1 MKRKVARLRL
11 SPNEEAQLIREEHER
26 RRKLRIQQVREQ
38 ERYIA
43 LQIRTE
49 VQQRR
54 ERELQNL
61 AEELKEEW
69 ERQQR
74 EKLDTLR
81 KLYQDNLRV
90 LGEGHRSAKE
100 NEPDWEAIAL
110 KNEENHV
117 RADERYREALKELK
131 SQRQKDQEEQNR
143 FIEARKKAIQVEKER
158 ASKVAN
164 LPSLPPNP
172 IENIESRKLHAVKKS
187 DVDAFSVTH
196 YHMPETA
203 VDREVD
209 TAQPNAQEVAVEET
223 LRLQELGQEEQRE
236 RREQL
241 EKARL
246 RGNHALRREQ
256 LTQDR
261 ERLLVELEHMHQ
273 TDLLRRRQVMAQM
286 PAQIFQP
293 LHKRQEMR
301 EDWQRDMEFA
311 FEDMY
316 TGERRVK
323 GDLVLQLVP
332 EPLPAVSTGSQ
343 DEDLDLT
350 LEEATPELTPLAG
363 AEEQPDEE
371 PSRPLGG
378 APRQAL
384 KKLLTRIRSQRDHW
398 SYRRLVDPPS
408 DRQTTPTAECNTTAG
423 GTTIETGSLAS
434 EERGRPLTTSPRLPD
449 PSQPAQAIETTEE
462 SIVAGTLLHPDKQ
475 AMKIHTFETER
486 RRREEE
492 LERQK
497 QEQIVLLQELEEKK
511 SRLEL
516 LLQEAQQEREQLQ
529 TAKTQDTAAASGTQK
544 TPAQDVSPAAPTPES
559 TVPSAAEDDHSRRIK
574 DYQQHLFDKN
584 RLHKQS
590 VEEARRRLE
599 EYQRTLRNRYSGVTT
614 STRLPPGTTARPLPH
629 FREII
634 SPTVPLELPYGSAL
648 LPCLPVAPSTH
659 SRAHTPLDLPTR
671 EPSILAQTLFRLGTA
686 VGSHINSRTSPVQL
700 EPTAESLRDQRA
712 GVWLAD
718 NVFSRVTEDL
728 PGRLPPPSTSLDPQS
743 YRPHPVSPHPTPH
756 IPLPSRTDPIPA
768 ISPILS
774 EESATLPVEAPVNPG
789 PVLRAPARFG
799 GEVER
804 QELREAQ
811 RRVEAQREVIFMQ
824 QRELEEEQRERRR
837 RQREALQP
845 LLTADDTQPGP
856 ETADGLGSEV
866 LGSERLRLMAAL
878 LRAIE
883 ESNGQAS
890 PSVEANQ
897 SQDDKLG
904 VQSSHPDRPA
914 PHPLPHH
921 HPRAAKPPVAHARL
935 AVMEMMT
942 EQHELSAIQE
952 VETPANAS
960 LITEESV
967 TLFRIERAVPE
978 DQDRSAHS
986 ERGHSGTSV
995 SSAWE
1000 HTAGT
1005 GTGSETVIG
1014 SGRSS
1019 KLSWRERLRLEA
1031 GASPEPD
1038 PTPALPE
1045 QSYHSCEF
1053 GRSVPGKS
1061 PTELES
1067 VSLQSAHRPSE
1078 PDYLS
1083 STTISSGSYATT
1095 DPEHTSTQIDSS
1107 LLLAGFGIGGG
1118 GGENKKSLTNGSF
1131 SSRHSS
1137 CREVS
1142 GPGPPSLD
1150 SLLHSS
1156 SIQRIIDKYTRELNL
1171 SFSTAGNQTG
1181 PPSVIEGSVCE
1192 EPSSS
1197 VSQQKRQ
1204 QKPWSKL
1211 LQENEGP
1218 DGSPVWGADPHSLL
1232 SDTESGAQRHNQE
1245 WDNSVNRIMDH
1256 LSDKSSSLVLDKGR
1270 DSTIS
1275 PMIGQPSD
1283 KSSSPGQGWDSTLSR
1298 MIGQLSGQSTSLD
1311 QGWDSTLS
1319 RMIGGLSNQST
1330 SVSQLIGQ
1338 MRLDQSSQWLDEGQ
1352 DESQMMR
1359 PLVRELDESAAQW
1372 SGSSGADGSNSLGW
1386 VDLRVSG
1393 QTGVSSDPEGVPEAQ
1408 SLSSSSLPGLEPQPH
1423 PHYQILQHSGDSS
1436 QEADRTGVDLASDSF
1451 HPLLA
1456 EVTNNEKAEPSIMTF
1471 HLPEEEVEGPW
1482 SSGADGSNSLGW
1494 VDLSGSGQTGVSS
1507 VPEGAPEA
1515 QSLSSSSLPGLAP
1528 QPHPHYQILQHS
1540 GASSQEADRTG
1551 VDPASDSFH
1560 PLLAE
1565 VTHNETAE
1573 PSMTFHLPEEE
1584 VKGPCS
1590 HDEES
1595 DHEAPAGD
1603 LEFSACSEEFEDD
1616 TDPSVTSEPS
1626 PERLRGG
1633 EEPPQSS
1640 PAVQDS
1646 LNQLTTSQCL
1656 PHDSALEVSPGAEE
1670 VGLAACALS
1679 DLSLCEDVPT
1689 LDMPLE
1695 GGDTDME
1702 STPAPHRV
1710 DQGGAITI
1718 EDLGAGEPDAQLC
1731 SESKISPPTWE
1742 RIMVGSVKGIMDE
1755 SMLTLVSLTDTTL
1768 QDQELTEEE
1777 EGETEVSDQ
1786 EDAEK
1791 EGIVEKESESTV
1803 LPEDTSLQ
1811 EEETTPSH
1819 AVMLLE
1825 FQSCPSVNLQEAFQ
1839 QKRRALIQRSA
1850 RRVEEI
1856 QAKRAEA
1863 RAKANTR
1870 AQSDTTETRANTT
1883 TRAQSDPTTVQ
1894 SSTTKPRREGRSA
1907 ESTHARGDAKQ
1918 KKQQPKSQ
1926 TPLQPPMLAKLK
1938 KVGEVRIST
1947 PEMRKQDVTEM
1958 HQRTERLY
1966 SRLDE
1971 VKLQKEVRSRQEA
1984 YAKNR
1989 EKAKEFHKKTLQ
2001 KLRAK
2006 QSYN

>member
-1 MKRKVARLRL
+1 MKRNVSRLRL
-11 SPNEEAQLIREEHER
+11 SPNEESQLIREEHER

-49 VQQRR
+49 VQLRR

-61 AEELKEEW
+61 AEELKGEW
-69 ERQQR
+69 EQQQS
-74 EKLDTLR
+74 EKLETLQ

-100 NEPDWEAIAL
+100 NEPDWEAIAQ

-117 RADERYREALKELK
+117 RADERYRVALKELK

-143 FIEARKKAIQVEKER
+143 FIEARKKSIQVEKQR
-158 ASKVAN
+158 AAKVAN
-164 LPSLPPNP
+164 FPSLPPNP
-172 IENIESRKLHAVKKS
+172 IESIESRKLHAVKKS

-203 VDREVD
+203 VDREVY
-209 TAQPNAQEVAVEET
+209 TEQPNAQVAALEEMQ
-223 LRLQELGQEEQRE
+223 RLQELGQEEQRE

-332 EPLPAVSTGSQ
+332 EPLLAVSTGSQ

-350 LEEATPELTPLAG
+350 QEATPDLTPLAG
-363 AEEQPDEE
+363 AEEQQNEE

-384 KKLLTRIRSQRDHW
+384 KKLLTRIRSQRDQW
-398 SYRRLVDPPS
+398 SYRRLVEPPG
-408 DRQTTPTAECNTTAG
+408 DCRTTPTAECDTSAG
-423 GTTIETGSLAS
+423 IMTIETGSLAS
-434 EERGRPLTTSPRLPD
+434 EERGRPLTTISRLPD

-475 AMKIHTFETER
+475 AIKIHTFETER
-486 RRREEE
+486 KRREEE

-497 QEQIVLLQELEEKK
+497 QEQIALLQELEEKK

-529 TAKTQDTAAASGTQK
+529 TAMNQDTPAASGTQK

-559 TVPSAAEDDHSRRIK
+559 TIHSAAEDDHSRRIREH
-574 DYQQHLFDKN
+574 QQRLFDQN

-599 EYQRTLRNRYSGVTT
+599 GYQRTLRNRYSGQT
-614 STRLPPGTTARPLPH
+614 SSTCLPPGTTARLLPH
-629 FREII
+629 FKGGIN
-634 SPTVPLELPYGSAL
+634 PLAVPLELPSGSAL
-648 LPCLPVAPSTH
+648 LPCLPVAVSPH
-659 SRAHTPLDLPTR
+659 SRAHTPLDLPTQ
-671 EPSILAQTLFRLGTA
+671 EPSILAQTLFLPGTTVA
-686 VGSHINSRTSPVQL
+686 SHINSRTSPVQL
-700 EPTAESLRDQRA
+700 EPTFESLRDQRA
-712 GVWLAD
+712 GVWLAE
-718 NVFSRVTEDL
+718 NVFSRVTEDV
-728 PGRLPPPSTSLDPQS
+728 PEKLPPPSTSLDPQS
-743 YRPHPVSPHPTPH
+743 YRPHPVSLHPTPH
-756 IPLPSRTDPIPA
+756 IPLPSRTDPIPP
-768 ISPILS
+768 ISPTLS
-774 EESATLPVEAPVNPG
+774 EVGAPVNPG
-789 PVLRAPARFG
+789 SVLRAPDKFG
-799 GEVER
+799 EEVERQR

-811 RRVEAQREVIFMQ
+811 RRVEAQREVLFMQ
-824 QRELEEEQRERRR
+824 QRELEEEQREQRR
-837 RQREALQP
+837 RQREVLQA

-856 ETADGLGSEV
+856 ETTDGLGSEV

-883 ESNGQAS
+883 ESNGQTS
-890 PSVEANQ
+890 TSVETSQ
-897 SQDDKLG
+897 SQDDTLY
-904 VQSSHPDRPA
+904 VQSSHSDRPA
-914 PHPLPHH
+914 PHPLPH
-921 HPRAAKPPVAHARL
+921 PRAAKPPVARARL
-935 AVMEMMT
+935 TVTEMT

-967 TLFRIERAVPE
+967 AVSIERAIAE
-978 DQDRSAHS
+978 EQDHSGHS
-986 ERGHSGTSV
+986 ERGHSSTSV

-1005 GTGSETVIG
+1005 GSETLTG

-1019 KLSWRERLRLEA
+1019 KLSWRERLQLEA
-1031 GASPEPD
+1031 GASPGPD
-1038 PTPALPE
+1038 PTTALPE
-1045 QSYHSCEF
+1045 RSYHSCQF
-1053 GRSVPGKS
+1053 GRGVLGKS
-1061 PTELES
+1061 PTGLES
-1067 VSLQSAHRPSE
+1067 LSFHSACRPSE

-1095 DPEHTSTQIDSS
+1095 DPEHTSTDPEHTSTDPEHTSTDPEHTSTDPEHTSTQ
-1107 LLLAGFGIGGG
+1107 IGGG
-1118 GGENKKSLTNGSF
+1118 TNKKISVNGSS

-1137 CREVS
+1137 CRGVS
-1142 GPGPPSLD
+1142 GTILD
-1150 SLLHSS
+1150 SLIHSS
-1156 SIQRIIDKYTRELNL
+1156 SIQRIIDKYTRELN
-1171 SFSTAGNQTG
+1171 FSLNTAGNQTG
-1181 PPSVIEGSVCE
+1181 PSAVLEESVFE

-1197 VSQQKRQ
+1197 VSQ

-1218 DGSPVWGADPHSLL
+1218 DRSPVW
-1232 SDTESGAQRHNQE
+1232 ESGAQGQDQE
-1245 WDNSVNRIMDH
+1245 WDNTVNRIMDR
-1256 LSDKSSSLVLDKGR
+1256 LSDKSPSLVLDQGR
-1270 DSTIS
+1270 DSTFS
-1275 PMIGQPSD
+1275 PMTGQPSD

-1311 QGWDSTLS
+1311 HGWDSTLS
-1319 RMIGGLSNQST
+1319 RMIGGLSNQSI
-1330 SVSQLIGQ
+1330 SVSQ
-1338 MRLDQSSQWLDEGQ
+1338 RLDQSSQWLDEVQ
-1352 DESQMMR
+1352 DESRVMR
-1359 PLVRELDESAAQW
+1359 PLAGELDESAAQW
-1372 SGSSGADGSNSLGW
+1372 SGSSEAGGSNSLSW

-1393 QTGVSSDPEGVPEAQ
+1393 QTGVFSDQEGAPESQ
-1408 SLSSSSLPGLEPQPH
+1408 LLSSSSLPGREP
-1423 PHYQILQHSGDSS
+1423 PHYQS
-1436 QEADRTGVDLASDSF
+1436 
-1451 HPLLA
+1451 
-1456 EVTNNEKAEPSIMTF
+1456 
-1471 HLPEEEVEGPW
+1471 
-1482 SSGADGSNSLGW
+1482 
-1494 VDLSGSGQTGVSS
+1494 
-1507 VPEGAPEA
+1507 
-1515 QSLSSSSLPGLAP
+1515 
-1528 QPHPHYQILQHS
+1528 LQHS
-1540 GASSQEADRTG
+1540 GACSQEADRTG

-1573 PSMTFHLPEEE
+1573 PFMTFHLPEEE
-1584 VKGPCS
+1584 VEGLCS
-1590 HDEES
+1590 HDEDG

-1603 LEFSACSEEFEDD
+1603 LELSACSEEFEDD

-1626 PERLRGG
+1626 PERLRGA
-1633 EEPPQSS
+1633 EEPPQPS
-1640 PAVQDS
+1640 PALHDS
-1646 LNQLTTSQCL
+1646 LYQLTISQCL
-1656 PHDSALEVSPGAEE
+1656 PHDSALQVSPGAEE
-1670 VGLAACALS
+1670 VGLAAC
-1679 DLSLCEDVPT
+1679 EDVST
-1689 LDMPLE
+1689 LDIPLE

-1702 STPAPHRV
+1702 STPTPQRL
-1710 DQGGAITI
+1710 DKGGAIKI
-1718 EDLGAGEPDAQLC
+1718 EVLDAGEPDDQLC
-1731 SESKISPPTWE
+1731 SESKISPPIWE
-1742 RIMVGSVKGIMDE
+1742 RIMEVGSVKGIMDE

-1768 QDQELTEEE
+1768 QGQELTEEGEIE
-1777 EGETEVSDQ
+1777 ESKSTMLPE
-1786 EDAEK
+1786 EDA
-1791 EGIVEKESESTV
+1791 
-1803 LPEDTSLQ
+1803 SLQ
-1811 EEETTPSH
+1811 EKETTPSH

-1839 QKRRALIQRSA
+1839 QKCRALIQRSA

-1856 QAKRAEA
+1856 QAKRDEA
-1863 RAKANTR
+1863 RANTTTR
-1870 AQSDTTETRANTT
+1870 AQSDINESRANTT

-1894 SSTTKPRREGRSA
+1894 STTSKPRREGRSA
-1907 ESTHARGDAKQ
+1907 ESTHAGGYAKQ
-1918 KKQQPKSQ
+1918 KKQQPKPQ

-1947 PEMRKQDVTEM
+1947 PEIRKQDVAEM
-1958 HQRTERLY
+1958 HKRTERLY

-1971 VKLQKEVRSRQEA
+1971 VKLQKEVRSRQVA
-1984 YAKNR
+1984 YANNR

-2001 KLRAK
+2001 KLRGK
-2006 QSYN
+2006 QSSQ

>member
-1 MKRKVARLRL
+1 MKRNVSRLRL

-49 VQQRR
+49 VQLRR

-61 AEELKEEW
+61 AEELKGEW
-69 ERQQR
+69 EQQQS
-74 EKLDTLR
+74 EKLETLQ
-81 KLYQDNLRV
+81 KLYQDNLRI

-100 NEPDWEAIAL
+100 NEPDWEAIAQ

-117 RADERYREALKELK
+117 RADERYRVALKELK

-143 FIEARKKAIQVEKER
+143 FIEARKKSIQVEKQR
-158 ASKVAN
+158 AAKVAN
-164 LPSLPPNP
+164 FPSLPPNP
-172 IENIESRKLHAVKKS
+172 IESIESRKLHAVKKS

-203 VDREVD
+203 VDREVY
-209 TAQPNAQEVAVEET
+209 TAEPNAQVAALEEMQ
-223 LRLQELGQEEQRE
+223 RLQELGQEEQRE

-332 EPLPAVSTGSQ
+332 EPLLAVSTGSQ

-350 LEEATPELTPLAG
+350 QEATPDLTHLAG
-363 AEEQPDEE
+363 AEEQQDEE

-384 KKLLTRIRSQRDHW
+384 KKLLTRIRSQRDQW
-398 SYRRLVDPPS
+398 SYRRLVVPPG
-408 DRQTTPTAECNTTAG
+408 DCRTTPTAECDTSAG
-423 GTTIETGSLAS
+423 ITTIETGSLAS
-434 EERGRPLTTSPRLPD
+434 EERGRPLTTISRLPD
-449 PSQPAQAIETTEE
+449 PSQSAQAIETTEE

-475 AMKIHTFETER
+475 AIKIHTFETER
-486 RRREEE
+486 KRREEE

-497 QEQIVLLQELEEKK
+497 QEQIALLQELEEKK

-529 TAKTQDTAAASGTQK
+529 TAMNQDTPAASGTQK

-559 TVPSAAEDDHSRRIK
+559 AAEDDHSRRIRE
-574 DYQQHLFDKN
+574 YQQRLFDQN

-599 EYQRTLRNRYSGVTT
+599 GYQRTLRNRYSGQT
-614 STRLPPGTTARPLPH
+614 SSTCFPPGTTARLLPH
-629 FREII
+629 FKGGIN
-634 SPTVPLELPYGSAL
+634 PPAVPLELPSGSAL
-648 LPCLPVAPSTH
+648 LPCLPVALSPH
-659 SRAHTPLDLPTR
+659 SRAHTPLDLPTQ
-671 EPSILAQTLFRLGTA
+671 EPSILAQTLFLPGTT

-700 EPTAESLRDQRA
+700 EPTSESLRDQRA
-712 GVWLAD
+712 GVWLAE
-718 NVFSRVTEDL
+718 NVFSRVTEDVPEKL
-728 PGRLPPPSTSLDPQS
+728 PLPSTSLDPQS
-743 YRPHPVSPHPTPH
+743 YRPHPVSLHPTPH
-756 IPLPSRTDPIPA
+756 IPLPSRTDPIP
-768 ISPILS
+768 PINPTLS
-774 EESATLPVEAPVNPG
+774 EGGAPVNPG
-789 PVLRAPARFG
+789 SVLRAPARFG
-799 GEVER
+799 EEVER
-804 QELREAQ
+804 QRQELQEAQ
-811 RRVEAQREVIFMQ
+811 WRVEAQREVLFMQ
-824 QRELEEEQRERRR
+824 QRELEEEQREQRR
-837 RQREALQP
+837 RQREVLQA

-856 ETADGLGSEV
+856 ETTDGLGSEV

-883 ESNGQAS
+883 ESNGQTS
-890 PSVEANQ
+890 TSVETSQ
-897 SQDDKLG
+897 SQDDTLY
-904 VQSSHPDRPA
+904 VQSSHSDRPA
-914 PHPLPHH
+914 PHPLPH
-921 HPRAAKPPVAHARL
+921 PRAAKPPVARARL
-935 AVMEMMT
+935 AVM

-967 TLFRIERAVPE
+967 AVSIERAIAE
-978 DQDRSAHS
+978 QQDHSGHS
-986 ERGHSGTSV
+986 ERGHSSTSV

-1005 GTGSETVIG
+1005 GSETLTG

-1019 KLSWRERLRLEA
+1019 KLSWRARLQLEA
-1031 GASPEPD
+1031 GASPGPD
-1038 PTPALPE
+1038 PTTALPE
-1045 QSYHSCEF
+1045 RSYHSCQF
-1053 GRSVPGKS
+1053 GRGVLGKS
-1061 PTELES
+1061 TELES
-1067 VSLQSAHRPSE
+1067 LSFQSACRPSE

-1095 DPEHTSTQIDSS
+1095 DPEHTSTDPEHTSTDPEHTSTDPEHTSTDPEHTSTDPEHTSTDPEHTSTDPEHTSTQI
-1107 LLLAGFGIGGG
+1107 
-1118 GGENKKSLTNGSF
+1118 
-1131 SSRHSS
+1131 
-1137 CREVS
+1137 
-1142 GPGPPSLD
+1142 GPSAVL
-1150 SLLHSS
+1150 
-1156 SIQRIIDKYTRELNL
+1156 
-1171 SFSTAGNQTG
+1171 
-1181 PPSVIEGSVCE
+1181 EGSVCE

-1197 VSQQKRQ
+1197 VSQQK
-1204 QKPWSKL
+1204 PWSKL

-1218 DGSPVWGADPHSLL
+1218 ERSPVWEADPHSPP
-1232 SDTESGAQRHNQE
+1232 SDRESGAQGQDQE
-1245 WDNSVNRIMDH
+1245 WDNTVNRIMDR
-1256 LSDKSSSLVLDKGR
+1256 LSDKSSSLVLDQWR
-1270 DSTIS
+1270 DSTFS
-1275 PMIGQPSD
+1275 PMTGQPSD

-1319 RMIGGLSNQST
+1319 RMIGGLSNQSI
-1330 SVSQLIGQ
+1330 SVSQ
-1338 MRLDQSSQWLDEGQ
+1338 RLDQSSQWLDEVQ
-1352 DESQMMR
+1352 DESRVMR
-1359 PLVRELDESAAQW
+1359 PLAGELDESAAQW
-1372 SGSSGADGSNSLGW
+1372 SGSSEAGGSNSRGW

-1393 QTGVSSDPEGVPEAQ
+1393 QTGVFSDPEGASESQ
-1408 SLSSSSLPGLEPQPH
+1408 LLSSSSLPGREP
-1423 PHYQILQHSGDSS
+1423 PHYQS
-1436 QEADRTGVDLASDSF
+1436 
-1451 HPLLA
+1451 
-1456 EVTNNEKAEPSIMTF
+1456 
-1471 HLPEEEVEGPW
+1471 
-1482 SSGADGSNSLGW
+1482 
-1494 VDLSGSGQTGVSS
+1494 
-1507 VPEGAPEA
+1507 
-1515 QSLSSSSLPGLAP
+1515 
-1528 QPHPHYQILQHS
+1528 LQHS
-1540 GASSQEADRTG
+1540 GACSQEEDRTG

-1573 PSMTFHLPEEE
+1573 PFMTFHLPEEE
-1584 VKGPCS
+1584 VEGLCS
-1590 HDEES
+1590 HDEDG

-1603 LEFSACSEEFEDD
+1603 LELSACSEEFEDD
-1616 TDPSVTSEPS
+1616 TDPSVTSEMS
-1626 PERLRGG
+1626 PERLRGA
-1633 EEPPQSS
+1633 EEPPQPS
-1640 PAVQDS
+1640 PALHDS
-1646 LNQLTTSQCL
+1646 LYQLTISQCL
-1656 PHDSALEVSPGAEE
+1656 PHDSALQVSPGAEE
-1670 VGLAACALS
+1670 VGLAAC
-1679 DLSLCEDVPT
+1679 EDVST

-1702 STPAPHRV
+1702 STPTPQRL
-1710 DQGGAITI
+1710 DKRGAIKI
-1718 EDLGAGEPDAQLC
+1718 EDLDAGEPDDQLC
-1731 SESKISPPTWE
+1731 SESKIRPPIWE
-1742 RIMVGSVKGIMDE
+1742 RIMEVGSVKGIMDE

-1768 QDQELTEEE
+1768 QGQELTEEGEME
-1777 EGETEVSDQ
+1777 ESKSTMLPE
-1786 EDAEK
+1786 EDA
-1791 EGIVEKESESTV
+1791 
-1803 LPEDTSLQ
+1803 SLQ
-1811 EEETTPSH
+1811 EKETTPSH

-1839 QKRRALIQRSA
+1839 QKRSALIQRSA

-1856 QAKRAEA
+1856 QAKRDEA
-1863 RAKANTR
+1863 RANTI
-1870 AQSDTTETRANTT
+1870 TRD
-1883 TRAQSDPTTVQ
+1883 QSDPTTVQ
-1894 SSTTKPRREGRSA
+1894 STTFKPRREGRSA
-1907 ESTHARGDAKQ
+1907 ESTHAGGYAKQ
-1918 KKQQPKSQ
+1918 KKQQPKPQ

-1947 PEMRKQDVTEM
+1947 PEIRKQDVAEM
-1958 HQRTERLY
+1958 HKRTERLY

-1971 VKLQKEVRSRQEA
+1971 VKLQKEVRTRQEA
-1984 YAKNR
+1984 YANNR

-2006 QSYN
+2006 QSSQ

>member
-1 MKRKVARLRL
+1 MGLL
-11 SPNEEAQLIREEHER
+11 HCLILNLGCFSSP
-26 RRKLRIQQVREQ
+26 
-38 ERYIA
+38 
-43 LQIRTE
+43 
-49 VQQRR
+49 
-54 ERELQNL
+54 
-61 AEELKEEW
+61 
-69 ERQQR
+69 
-74 EKLDTLR
+74 
-81 KLYQDNLRV
+81 
-90 LGEGHRSAKE
+90 S
-100 NEPDWEAIAL
+100 
-110 KNEENHV
+110 
-117 RADERYREALKELK
+117 
-131 SQRQKDQEEQNR
+131 S
-143 FIEARKKAIQVEKER
+143 FIEARKKSILLEKER
-158 ASKVAN
+158 AAKVAN

-209 TAQPNAQEVAVEET
+209 TAQPNVQEVALEEM
-223 LRLQELGQEEQRE
+223 LRLQELGQKEQRE

-350 LEEATPELTPLAG
+350 QEEATPDLTPLAG
-363 AEEQPDEE
+363 AEEQQDEE

-384 KKLLTRIRSQRDHW
+384 KKLLTRIRSQRDQW
-398 SYRRLVDPPS
+398 SYRRLVDPPC
-408 DRQTTPTAECNTTAG
+408 DCQTTPTAECDTSAG

-434 EERGRPLTTSPRLPD
+434 EERGRPLTTIPRFPD
-449 PSQPAQAIETTEE
+449 PSQSAQAIETTEE

-475 AMKIHTFETER
+475 AIKIHTFETER
-486 RRREEE
+486 KRREEE

-497 QEQIVLLQELEEKK
+497 QEQIALLQELEEKK

-529 TAKTQDTAAASGTQK
+529 TAMNQDTAAASATQK
-544 TPAQDVSPAAPTPES
+544 TPAQDVTSVSFAAPTPES
-559 TVPSAAEDDHSRRIK
+559 TIPSAAEDDHFRRIK
-574 DYQQHLFDKN
+574 EYQQRLFDQN

-614 STRLPPGTTARPLPH
+614 STLLPPGTTARPLPH
-629 FREII
+629 FKGGII
-634 SPTVPLELPYGSAL
+634 PPAVPLELPSGSAL
-648 LPCLPVAPSTH
+648 LPCLPVALSPH
-659 SRAHTPLDLPTR
+659 SRAHTPLDLPTQ
-671 EPSILAQTLFRLGTA
+671 EPSILAQTLFLPGTT

-718 NVFSRVTEDL
+718 NVFSRVTEDV
-728 PGRLPPPSTSLDPQS
+728 PERLPPPSTSLDPQS
-743 YRPHPVSPHPTPH
+743 YRPHPVSLHPTPH
-756 IPLPSRTDPIPA
+756 IPLPSRTDLIPPI
-768 ISPILS
+768 SLTLS
-774 EESATLPVEAPVNPG
+774 EESAILPGEAPVNPG
-789 PVLRAPARFG
+789 SVLRAPAKFG
-799 GEVER
+799 EEVERQR

-811 RRVEAQREVIFMQ
+811 RRVEAQREVLFMQ
-824 QRELEEEQRERRR
+824 QRELVEDQREQRR
-837 RQREALQP
+837 RQREVLQA

-883 ESNGQAS
+883 ESNGQTS
-890 PSVEANQ
+890 TSVETSL
-897 SQDDKLG
+897 SQDDTLD

-914 PHPLPHH
+914 PHTLPYH
-921 HPRAAKPPVAHARL
+921 HPRAAKPPVARARL

-967 TLFRIERAVPE
+967 AVSIERAIPE
-978 DQDRSAHS
+978 EQDHSAHS
-986 ERGHSGTSV
+986 ERGHSSTSV

-1005 GTGSETVIG
+1005 GTGSETVTG

-1019 KLSWRERLRLEA
+1019 KLSWRERLWLEA
-1031 GASPEPD
+1031 GASPGPGKEWMKGNREIFYARVVTTGVLDKDPFTFLRFRLMVMESSQTFSVTLIQLFFVLD

-1053 GRSVPGKS
+1053 GRGVPGKY

-1067 VSLQSAHRPSE
+1067 LSFQSARRPTE

-1107 LLLAGFGIGGG
+1107 LLLAGFGMGGG
-1118 GGENKKSLTNGSF
+1118 GNKKSSVNGSS

-1137 CREVS
+1137 CRDVS
-1142 GPGPPSLD
+1142 GTGSPILD
-1150 SLLHSS
+1150 SLIHSS
-1156 SIQRIIDKYTRELNL
+1156 SIQRIIDKYTRELNFSL
-1171 SFSTAGNQTG
+1171 STAGNQTG
-1181 PPSVIEGSVCE
+1181 PSAVIEGSVCEESVCE

-1197 VSQQKRQ
+1197 VSQ

-1218 DGSPVWGADPHSLL
+1218 DRAPFGGADPHTLP
-1232 SDTESGAQRHNQE
+1232 SDTESGAQRHDQE
-1245 WDNSVNRIMDH
+1245 WDNTVNRIMDRLDH
-1256 LSDKSSSLVLDKGR
+1256 GLVLDQGR

-1275 PMIGQPSD
+1275 PMTGQPSD
-1283 KSSSPGQGWDSTLSR
+1283 KSSSPGQGWDSILSR

-1330 SVSQLIGQ
+1330 SVSQ
-1338 MRLDQSSQWLDEGQ
+1338 RLDQSSQWLDEVQ
-1352 DESQMMR
+1352 DESRMMR
-1359 PLVRELDESAAQW
+1359 PLVGELDESATQW
-1372 SGSSGADGSNSLGW
+1372 SGSSGW

-1393 QTGVSSDPEGVPEAQ
+1393 QTGVSSDPEGAPESQ
-1408 SLSSSSLPGLEPQPH
+1408 LLSSSSFPGREPPPH
-1423 PHYQILQHSGDSS
+1423 PHYQS
-1436 QEADRTGVDLASDSF
+1436 
-1451 HPLLA
+1451 
-1456 EVTNNEKAEPSIMTF
+1456 
-1471 HLPEEEVEGPW
+1471 
-1482 SSGADGSNSLGW
+1482 
-1494 VDLSGSGQTGVSS
+1494 
-1507 VPEGAPEA
+1507 
-1515 QSLSSSSLPGLAP
+1515 
-1528 QPHPHYQILQHS
+1528 LQHS

-1584 VKGPCS
+1584 VEGLCS
-1590 HDEES
+1590 HDEDG
-1595 DHEAPAGD
+1595 DHEAPVGD
-1603 LEFSACSEEFEDD
+1603 LELSACSEEFEDD

-1633 EEPPQSS
+1633 EEPPQPS
-1640 PAVQDS
+1640 PTLHDS
-1646 LNQLTTSQCL
+1646 LYQLTTSQCL
-1656 PHDSALEVSPGAEE
+1656 PHDSALQVSSGAEE
-1670 VGLAACALS
+1670 VGLVP
-1679 DLSLCEDVPT
+1679 CEDVPT

-1702 STPAPHRV
+1702 SSPAPQRV
-1710 DQGGAITI
+1710 DQRDSIKI
-1718 EDLGAGEPDAQLC
+1718 EDLGAGEPDDQQC
-1731 SESKISPPTWE
+1731 SESKIIPPIWE
-1742 RIMVGSVKGIMDE
+1742 RIMEVDIVKGIMDE

-1768 QDQELTEEE
+1768 QGQELTEEGEME
-1777 EGETEVSDQ
+1777 ES
-1786 EDAEK
+1786 K
-1791 EGIVEKESESTV
+1791 STV
-1803 LPEDTSLQ
+1803 LPEEDASLQ

-1856 QAKRAEA
+1856 QAKRDEA
-1863 RAKANTR
+1863 RANTITR
-1870 AQSDTTETRANTT
+1870 AQSDITESRANTI

-1894 SSTTKPRREGRSA
+1894 STTSKPRREGRSA
-1907 ESTHARGDAKQ
+1907 ESTHAGGYAKQ
-1918 KKQQPKSQ
+1918 KKQQPKPQ

-1947 PEMRKQDVTEM
+1947 PEIRKQDVAEM
-1958 HQRTERLY
+1958 RKRTERLY

-1989 EKAKEFHKKTLQ
+1989 EKANEFHKKTLQ

-2006 QSYN
+2006 QSLQ

>member
-1 MKRKVARLRL
+1 MKRNVSRLRL

-49 VQQRR
+49 VQLRR

-61 AEELKEEW
+61 AEELKGEW
-69 ERQQR
+69 EQQQS
-74 EKLDTLR
+74 EKLETLQ
-81 KLYQDNLRV
+81 KLYQDNLRI

-100 NEPDWEAIAL
+100 NEPDWEAIAQ

-117 RADERYREALKELK
+117 RADERYRVALKELK

-143 FIEARKKAIQVEKER
+143 FIEARKKSIQVEKQR
-158 ASKVAN
+158 AAKVAN
-164 LPSLPPNP
+164 FPSLPPNP
-172 IENIESRKLHAVKKS
+172 IESIESRKLHAVKKS

-203 VDREVD
+203 VDREVY
-209 TAQPNAQEVAVEET
+209 TAEPNAQVAALEEMQ
-223 LRLQELGQEEQRE
+223 RLQELGQEEQRE

-332 EPLPAVSTGSQ
+332 EPLLAVSTGSQ

-350 LEEATPELTPLAG
+350 QEATPDLTHLAG
-363 AEEQPDEE
+363 AEEQQDEE

-384 KKLLTRIRSQRDHW
+384 KKLLTRIRSQRDQW
-398 SYRRLVDPPS
+398 SYRRLVVPPG
-408 DRQTTPTAECNTTAG
+408 DCRTTPTAECDTSAG
-423 GTTIETGSLAS
+423 ITTIETGSLAS
-434 EERGRPLTTSPRLPD
+434 EERGRPLTTISRLPD
-449 PSQPAQAIETTEE
+449 PSQSAQAIETTEE

-475 AMKIHTFETER
+475 AIKIHTFETER
-486 RRREEE
+486 KRREEE

-497 QEQIVLLQELEEKK
+497 QEQIALLQELEEKK

-529 TAKTQDTAAASGTQK
+529 TAMNQDTPAASGTQK

-559 TVPSAAEDDHSRRIK
+559 AAEDDHSRRIRE
-574 DYQQHLFDKN
+574 YQQRLFDQN

-599 EYQRTLRNRYSGVTT
+599 GYQRTLRNRYSGQT
-614 STRLPPGTTARPLPH
+614 SSTCFPPGTTARLLPH
-629 FREII
+629 FKGGIN
-634 SPTVPLELPYGSAL
+634 PPAVPLELPSGSAL
-648 LPCLPVAPSTH
+648 LPCLPVALSPH
-659 SRAHTPLDLPTR
+659 SRAHTPLDLPTQ
-671 EPSILAQTLFRLGTA
+671 EPSILAQTLFLPGTT

-700 EPTAESLRDQRA
+700 EPTSESLRDQRA
-712 GVWLAD
+712 GVWLAE
-718 NVFSRVTEDL
+718 NVFSRVTEDVPEKL
-728 PGRLPPPSTSLDPQS
+728 PLPSTSLDPQS
-743 YRPHPVSPHPTPH
+743 YRPHPVSLHPTPH
-756 IPLPSRTDPIPA
+756 IPLPSRTDPIP
-768 ISPILS
+768 PINPTLS
-774 EESATLPVEAPVNPG
+774 EGGAPVNPG
-789 PVLRAPARFG
+789 SVLRAPARFG
-799 GEVER
+799 EEVER
-804 QELREAQ
+804 QRQELQEAQ
-811 RRVEAQREVIFMQ
+811 WRVEAQREVLFMQ
-824 QRELEEEQRERRR
+824 QRELEEEQREQRR
-837 RQREALQP
+837 RQREVLQA

-856 ETADGLGSEV
+856 ETTDGLGSEV

-883 ESNGQAS
+883 ESNGQTS
-890 PSVEANQ
+890 TSVETSQ
-897 SQDDKLG
+897 SQDDTLY
-904 VQSSHPDRPA
+904 VQSSHSDRPA
-914 PHPLPHH
+914 PHPLPH
-921 HPRAAKPPVAHARL
+921 PRAAKPPVARARL
-935 AVMEMMT
+935 AVM

-967 TLFRIERAVPE
+967 AVSIERAIAE
-978 DQDRSAHS
+978 QQDHSGHS
-986 ERGHSGTSV
+986 ERGHSSTSV

-1005 GTGSETVIG
+1005 GSETLTG

-1019 KLSWRERLRLEA
+1019 KLSWRARLQLEA
-1031 GASPEPD
+1031 GASPGPD
-1038 PTPALPE
+1038 PTTALPE
-1045 QSYHSCEF
+1045 RSYHSCQF
-1053 GRSVPGKS
+1053 GRGVLGKS
-1061 PTELES
+1061 TELES
-1067 VSLQSAHRPSE
+1067 LSFQSACRPSE

-1095 DPEHTSTQIDSS
+1095 DPEHTSTDPEHTSTDPEHTSTDPEHTSTDPEHTSTDPEHTSTDPEHTSTDPEHTSTQIDSS
-1107 LLLAGFGIGGG
+1107 LLMAGFGMGG
-1118 GGENKKSLTNGSF
+1118 NKKTGSS

-1137 CREVS
+1137 CRGVS
-1142 GPGPPSLD
+1142 GTILD
-1150 SLLHSS
+1150 SLIHGS
-1156 SIQRIIDKYTRELNL
+1156 SIQRIIDKYTRELNFSL
-1171 SFSTAGNQTG
+1171 STAGNQMG
-1181 PPSVIEGSVCE
+1181 PSAVLEGSVCE

-1197 VSQQKRQ
+1197 VSQQK
-1204 QKPWSKL
+1204 PWSKL

-1218 DGSPVWGADPHSLL
+1218 ERSPVWEADPHSPP
-1232 SDTESGAQRHNQE
+1232 SDRESGAQGQDQE
-1245 WDNSVNRIMDH
+1245 WDNTVNRIMDR
-1256 LSDKSSSLVLDKGR
+1256 LSDKSSSLVLDQWR
-1270 DSTIS
+1270 DSTFS
-1275 PMIGQPSD
+1275 PMTGQPSD

-1319 RMIGGLSNQST
+1319 RMIGGLSNQSI
-1330 SVSQLIGQ
+1330 SVSQ
-1338 MRLDQSSQWLDEGQ
+1338 RLDQSSQWLDEVQ
-1352 DESQMMR
+1352 DESRVMR
-1359 PLVRELDESAAQW
+1359 PLAGELDESAAQW
-1372 SGSSGADGSNSLGW
+1372 SGSSAGGSNSRGW

-1393 QTGVSSDPEGVPEAQ
+1393 QTGVFSDPEGASESQ
-1408 SLSSSSLPGLEPQPH
+1408 LLSSSSLPGREP
-1423 PHYQILQHSGDSS
+1423 PHYQS
-1436 QEADRTGVDLASDSF
+1436 
-1451 HPLLA
+1451 
-1456 EVTNNEKAEPSIMTF
+1456 
-1471 HLPEEEVEGPW
+1471 
-1482 SSGADGSNSLGW
+1482 
-1494 VDLSGSGQTGVSS
+1494 
-1507 VPEGAPEA
+1507 
-1515 QSLSSSSLPGLAP
+1515 
-1528 QPHPHYQILQHS
+1528 LQHS
-1540 GASSQEADRTG
+1540 GACSQEEDRTG

-1573 PSMTFHLPEEE
+1573 PFMTFHLPEEE
-1584 VKGPCS
+1584 VEGLCS
-1590 HDEES
+1590 HDEDG

-1603 LEFSACSEEFEDD
+1603 LELSACSEEFEDD
-1616 TDPSVTSEPS
+1616 TDPSVTSEMS
-1626 PERLRGG
+1626 PERLRGA
-1633 EEPPQSS
+1633 EEPPQPS
-1640 PAVQDS
+1640 PALHDS
-1646 LNQLTTSQCL
+1646 LYQLTISQCL
-1656 PHDSALEVSPGAEE
+1656 PHDSALQVSPGAEE
-1670 VGLAACALS
+1670 VGLAAC
-1679 DLSLCEDVPT
+1679 EDVST

-1702 STPAPHRV
+1702 STPTPQRL
-1710 DQGGAITI
+1710 DKRGAIKI
-1718 EDLGAGEPDAQLC
+1718 EDLDAGEPDDQLC
-1731 SESKISPPTWE
+1731 SESKIRPPIWE
-1742 RIMVGSVKGIMDE
+1742 RIMEVGSVKGIMDE

-1768 QDQELTEEE
+1768 QGQELTEEGEME
-1777 EGETEVSDQ
+1777 ESKSTMLPE
-1786 EDAEK
+1786 EDA
-1791 EGIVEKESESTV
+1791 
-1803 LPEDTSLQ
+1803 SLQ
-1811 EEETTPSH
+1811 EKETTPSH

-1839 QKRRALIQRSA
+1839 QKRSALIQRSA

-1856 QAKRAEA
+1856 QAKRDEA
-1863 RAKANTR
+1863 RANTI
-1870 AQSDTTETRANTT
+1870 TRD
-1883 TRAQSDPTTVQ
+1883 QSDPTTVQ
-1894 SSTTKPRREGRSA
+1894 STTFKPRREGRSA
-1907 ESTHARGDAKQ
+1907 ESTHAGGYAKQ
-1918 KKQQPKSQ
+1918 KKQQPKPQ

-1947 PEMRKQDVTEM
+1947 PEIRKQDVAEM
-1958 HQRTERLY
+1958 HKRTERLY

-1971 VKLQKEVRSRQEA
+1971 VKLQKEVRTRQEA
-1984 YAKNR
+1984 YANNR

-2006 QSYN
+2006 QSSQ

>member
-574 DYQQHLFDKN
+574 EYQQHLFDKN

-1095 DPEHTSTQIDSS
+1095 DPEHTSTQI
-1107 LLLAGFGIGGG
+1107 GEEE
-1118 GGENKKSLTNGSF
+1118 GENKKSLTNGSF

-1142 GPGPPSLD
+1142 GPGPPILD

-1197 VSQQKRQ
+1197 

-1218 DGSPVWGADPHSLL
+1218 DRSPVLGADPHSLL

-1338 MRLDQSSQWLDEGQ
+1338 VRLDQSSQWLDEGQ

-1393 QTGVSSDPEGVPEAQ
+1393 QTGVSSVPEGAPEAQGGRADGSNSLGWVDLSGSGQTGVSSDPEGVPEAQ

-1423 PHYQILQHSGDSS
+1423 PHYQILQHSGD
-1436 QEADRTGVDLASDSF
+1436 
-1451 HPLLA
+1451 
-1456 EVTNNEKAEPSIMTF
+1456 
-1471 HLPEEEVEGPW
+1471 
-1482 SSGADGSNSLGW
+1482 
-1494 VDLSGSGQTGVSS
+1494 
-1507 VPEGAPEA
+1507 
-1515 QSLSSSSLPGLAP
+1515 
-1528 QPHPHYQILQHS
+1528 
-1540 GASSQEADRTG
+1540 SSQEADRTG

-1640 PAVQDS
+1640 LAVQDS

-1742 RIMVGSVKGIMDE
+1742 RIMTLGPVKGLFIMDVTREAGFEKESSVMLLVGSVKGIMDE

-1777 EGETEVSDQ
+1777 EGETE
-1786 EDAEK
+1786 
-1791 EGIVEKESESTV
+1791 ESESTV

-1971 VKLQKEVRSRQEA
+1971 VKLQKE
-1984 YAKNR
+1984 
-1989 EKAKEFHKKTLQ
+1989 KTLQ

>member
-1 MKRKVARLRL
+1 MKRKVSRLRL

-43 LQIRTE
+43 LQIRKE
-49 VQQRR
+49 VQLRR

-69 ERQQR
+69 EQQR
-74 EKLDTLR
+74 SEKLETLQ

-100 NEPDWEAIAL
+100 NEPDWEAIAQ

-117 RADERYREALKELK
+117 RADERYRVALKELK
-131 SQRQKDQEEQNR
+131 SERQKDQEEQNR
-143 FIEARKKAIQVEKER
+143 FIEARKKSIQVEKER
-158 ASKVAN
+158 AAKVAN
-164 LPSLPPNP
+164 FPSLPPNP
-172 IENIESRKLHAVKKS
+172 IESIESRKLHAVKKS

-203 VDREVD
+203 VDREVY
-209 TAQPNAQEVAVEET
+209 TAQPNAQEVALEEMQ
-223 LRLQELGQEEQRE
+223 RLQVLGQEEQRE

-350 LEEATPELTPLAG
+350 QEATPDLTPLAG
-363 AEEQPDEE
+363 AEEQQDEE

-384 KKLLTRIRSQRDHW
+384 KKLLTRIRSQRDQW
-398 SYRRLVDPPS
+398 SYRRLVDPPG
-408 DRQTTPTAECNTTAG
+408 DCRTTPTAECDTSAG
-423 GTTIETGSLAS
+423 VTTIETGSLAS
-434 EERGRPLTTSPRLPD
+434 EERGRPLTTIPRLPD
-449 PSQPAQAIETTEE
+449 PSQSAQAIETTEE
-462 SIVAGTLLHPDKQ
+462 SIVAGTLLHADKQ
-475 AMKIHTFETER
+475 AIKIHTFETER
-486 RRREEE
+486 KRRGEE

-497 QEQIVLLQELEEKK
+497 QEQIALLQELEEKK

-516 LLQEAQQEREQLQ
+516 LLQEAQQEREQLH
-529 TAKTQDTAAASGTQK
+529 TAMNQDTAAASGTQK
-544 TPAQDVSPAAPTPES
+544 TPAQDVTSVSPAAPTPETCSVVVPVQS
-559 TVPSAAEDDHSRRIK
+559 TITSAAEDGHSRRIRE
-574 DYQQHLFDKN
+574 YQQRLLDQN

-599 EYQRTLRNRYSGVTT
+599 EYQRTLRNRYSGETT
-614 STRLPPGTTARPLPH
+614 STCLPPGTTACLLPH
-629 FREII
+629 FKGGIN
-634 SPTVPLELPYGSAL
+634 SLAVPLELPSGSAL
-648 LPCLPVAPSTH
+648 LPCLPVALSPH
-659 SRAHTPLDLPTR
+659 SRAHTPLDLPTQ
-671 EPSILAQTLFRLGTA
+671 EPSILVQTLFLPGTT
-686 VGSHINSRTSPVQL
+686 VGLHINSRTSPVQL
-700 EPTAESLRDQRA
+700 EPTSESLRDQRA

-718 NVFSRVTEDL
+718 NVFSRVTEDF
-728 PGRLPPPSTSLDPQS
+728 PEKLPPPSTSLDPQS
-743 YRPHPVSPHPTPH
+743 YRPHPVSLHPTPH
-756 IPLPSRTDPIPA
+756 IPIPSRTDPIPP
-768 ISPILS
+768 ISPTPS
-774 EESATLPVEAPVNPG
+774 EESATLPGEAPVNPG
-789 PVLRAPARFG
+789 SVLRAPAKFG
-799 GEVER
+799 EEVEKQR

-811 RRVEAQREVIFMQ
+811 RRVEAQREVLFMQ
-824 QRELEEEQRERRR
+824 QRELEEEQREQRR
-837 RQREALQP
+837 RQREVLQA

-856 ETADGLGSEV
+856 ETTDG

-883 ESNGQAS
+883 ESNGQTS
-890 PSVEANQ
+890 TLVETSQ
-897 SQDDKLG
+897 SQENTFD
-904 VQSSHPDRPA
+904 VQSSHSDRPA

-921 HPRAAKPPVAHARL
+921 HPRAAKPPVARARL
-935 AVMEMMT
+935 AVMEMT

-952 VETPANAS
+952 VQTPANAS

-967 TLFRIERAVPE
+967 AVSIERAIPE
-978 DQDRSAHS
+978 EQDHSAHS
-986 ERGHSGTSV
+986 ERGHSSTSV

-1005 GTGSETVIG
+1005 GSETLTG

-1031 GASPEPD
+1031 GASPGPD

-1045 QSYHSCEF
+1045 RSYHSCEF
-1053 GRSVPGKS
+1053 GRGVLGKS
-1061 PTELES
+1061 PIELES
-1067 VSLQSAHRPSE
+1067 LSFQSARRPSE

-1095 DPEHTSTQIDSS
+1095 DPEHTSTDPEHTSTDPEHTSTDPEHTSTDPEHTSTQIDSS
-1107 LLLAGFGIGGG
+1107 LLLAGFGMGGG
-1118 GGENKKSLTNGSF
+1118 KNKKSSVNGSS

-1137 CREVS
+1137 CRGVS
-1142 GPGPPSLD
+1142 GAS
-1150 SLLHSS
+1150 
-1156 SIQRIIDKYTRELNL
+1156 
-1171 SFSTAGNQTG
+1171 A
-1181 PPSVIEGSVCE
+1181 VIEGSVCE

-1197 VSQQKRQ
+1197 VSQQK
-1204 QKPWSKL
+1204 PWSKL

-1218 DGSPVWGADPHSLL
+1218 DRSPVWGADPHTLP
-1232 SDTESGAQRHNQE
+1232 SDRESGAQRHDQE
-1245 WDNSVNRIMDH
+1245 WDNTVNRIMDR
-1256 LSDKSSSLVLDKGR
+1256 LSDKSSSLVLDQGR

-1275 PMIGQPSD
+1275 PMTGQPSD

-1330 SVSQLIGQ
+1330 SVSQ
-1338 MRLDQSSQWLDEGQ
+1338 RLDQSSQWLDEVQ
-1352 DESQMMR
+1352 DESRVMR
-1359 PLVRELDESAAQW
+1359 PLVGELDESAAQW
-1372 SGSSGADGSNSLGW
+1372 SGSSEAGGSNSLGW

-1393 QTGVSSDPEGVPEAQ
+1393 QTGVSSDPEGAPESQ
-1408 SLSSSSLPGLEPQPH
+1408 LLSSSSLPGREPPPH
-1423 PHYQILQHSGDSS
+1423 PHYQS
-1436 QEADRTGVDLASDSF
+1436 
-1451 HPLLA
+1451 
-1456 EVTNNEKAEPSIMTF
+1456 
-1471 HLPEEEVEGPW
+1471 
-1482 SSGADGSNSLGW
+1482 
-1494 VDLSGSGQTGVSS
+1494 
-1507 VPEGAPEA
+1507 
-1515 QSLSSSSLPGLAP
+1515 
-1528 QPHPHYQILQHS
+1528 LQHS

-1573 PSMTFHLPEEE
+1573 PSMTLHLPEEE
-1584 VKGPCS
+1584 VEGLCS
-1590 HDEES
+1590 HDEDG

-1603 LEFSACSEEFEDD
+1603 LELSACSEEFEDD

-1633 EEPPQSS
+1633 EEPPQPS
-1640 PAVQDS
+1640 PALHDS
-1646 LNQLTTSQCL
+1646 LYQLTSSQCL
-1656 PHDSALEVSPGAEE
+1656 PHDSALQVSLGAEE
-1670 VGLAACALS
+1670 VGLAAC
-1679 DLSLCEDVPT
+1679 EDVST
-1689 LDMPLE
+1689 CDMPLE

-1702 STPAPHRV
+1702 STPAPRRL
-1710 DQGGAITI
+1710 DQRGAIKI
-1718 EDLGAGEPDAQLC
+1718 EDLGAGEPDDQLC
-1731 SESKISPPTWE
+1731 SESKISPPIWE
-1742 RIMVGSVKGIMDE
+1742 RIMEVGSVKGIMDE

-1768 QDQELTEEE
+1768 QGQELTEEE
-1777 EGETEVSDQ
+1777 EGEME
-1786 EDAEK
+1786 
-1791 EGIVEKESESTV
+1791 ESKSTM
-1803 LPEDTSLQ
+1803 LPEENASLQ
-1811 EEETTPSH
+1811 EKETTPSH

-1850 RRVEEI
+1850 HRVEEI
-1856 QAKRAEA
+1856 QAKRDEA
-1863 RAKANTR
+1863 
-1870 AQSDTTETRANTT
+1870 RANTT

-1894 SSTTKPRREGRSA
+1894 STTSKPRREGRSA
-1907 ESTHARGDAKQ
+1907 ESTHAGGYAKQ
-1918 KKQQPKSQ
+1918 KKQQTKPQ

-1947 PEMRKQDVTEM
+1947 PEIRKQDVAEM
-1958 HQRTERLY
+1958 RKRTERLY

-1989 EKAKEFHKKTLQ
+1989 EMAKEFHKKTLQ

-2006 QSYN
+2006 QSSQ

>member
-1 MKRKVARLRL
+1 MKRKVSRLRL

-49 VQQRR
+49 VQLRR

-69 ERQQR
+69 EQQR
-74 EKLDTLR
+74 SEKLETLQ

-100 NEPDWEAIAL
+100 NEPDWEAIAQ

-117 RADERYREALKELK
+117 RADERYRVALKELK
-131 SQRQKDQEEQNR
+131 SERQKDQEEQNR
-143 FIEARKKAIQVEKER
+143 FIEARKKSIQVEKER
-158 ASKVAN
+158 AAKVAN
-164 LPSLPPNP
+164 FPSLPPNP
-172 IENIESRKLHAVKKS
+172 IESIESRKLHAVKKS

-203 VDREVD
+203 VDREVY
-209 TAQPNAQEVAVEET
+209 TAQPNAQEVALEEMQ
-223 LRLQELGQEEQRE
+223 RLQVLGQEEQRE

-350 LEEATPELTPLAG
+350 QEATPDLTPLAG
-363 AEEQPDEE
+363 AEEQQDEE
-371 PSRPLGG
+371 PSRTLGG

-384 KKLLTRIRSQRDHW
+384 KKLLTRIRSQRDQW
-398 SYRRLVDPPS
+398 SYRRLVDPPG
-408 DRQTTPTAECNTTAG
+408 DCRTTPTAECDTSAG
-423 GTTIETGSLAS
+423 ITTIETGSLAS
-434 EERGRPLTTSPRLPD
+434 EERGRPLTTIPRLPD
-449 PSQPAQAIETTEE
+449 PSQSAQAIETTEE
-462 SIVAGTLLHPDKQ
+462 SIVAGTLLHADKQ
-475 AMKIHTFETER
+475 AIKIHTFETER
-486 RRREEE
+486 KRREEE

-497 QEQIVLLQELEEKK
+497 QEQIALLQELEEKK

-529 TAKTQDTAAASGTQK
+529 TAMNQDTAAASGTQK
-544 TPAQDVSPAAPTPES
+544 TPAQDVTSVSPAAPTPETCSVFVPVQS
-559 TVPSAAEDDHSRRIK
+559 TITSAAEDDHSRRIK
-574 DYQQHLFDKN
+574 VYQQRLFDQN

-599 EYQRTLRNRYSGVTT
+599 EYQRTLRNRYSGETT
-614 STRLPPGTTARPLPH
+614 STFLPPGTTACLLPH
-629 FREII
+629 FKGGIN
-634 SPTVPLELPYGSAL
+634 SPAVPLELPSGSAL
-648 LPCLPVAPSTH
+648 LPCLPVALSPH
-659 SRAHTPLDLPTR
+659 SRAHTPLDLPTQ
-671 EPSILAQTLFRLGTA
+671 EPSILVQTLFLPGTT
-686 VGSHINSRTSPVQL
+686 VGLHINSRTSPVQL
-700 EPTAESLRDQRA
+700 EPTSESLRDQRA

-718 NVFSRVTEDL
+718 NVFSRVTEDF
-728 PGRLPPPSTSLDPQS
+728 PEKLPPPSTSLDPQS
-743 YRPHPVSPHPTPH
+743 YRPHPVSLHPTPH
-756 IPLPSRTDPIPA
+756 IPLPSRTDPIPP
-768 ISPILS
+768 ISPTPS
-774 EESATLPVEAPVNPG
+774 EESATLPGEAPVNPG
-789 PVLRAPARFG
+789 SVLWAPAKFG
-799 GEVER
+799 EEVEKQR

-811 RRVEAQREVIFMQ
+811 RRVEAQREVLFMQ
-824 QRELEEEQRERRR
+824 QRELEEEQREQRR
-837 RQREALQP
+837 RQREVLQA

-856 ETADGLGSEV
+856 ETTDG

-883 ESNGQAS
+883 ESNGQTS
-890 PSVEANQ
+890 RTSRLVETSQ
-897 SQDDKLG
+897 SQDNTFD
-904 VQSSHPDRPA
+904 VQSSHSDRPA

-921 HPRAAKPPVAHARL
+921 HPRAAKPPVARARL
-935 AVMEMMT
+935 AAMEMT

-952 VETPANAS
+952 VQTPANAS

-967 TLFRIERAVPE
+967 AVSIERAIPE
-978 DQDRSAHS
+978 EQDHSAHS
-986 ERGHSGTSV
+986 ERGHSSTSV

-1005 GTGSETVIG
+1005 GSETLTG

-1031 GASPEPD
+1031 GASPGPD

-1045 QSYHSCEF
+1045 RSYHSCEF
-1053 GRSVPGKS
+1053 GRGVLGKS
-1061 PTELES
+1061 PIELES
-1067 VSLQSAHRPSE
+1067 LSFQSARRPSE

-1095 DPEHTSTQIDSS
+1095 DPEHTSTDPEHTSTDPEHTSTDPEHTSTDPEHTSTQIDSS
-1107 LLLAGFGIGGG
+1107 LLLAGFGMGGG
-1118 GGENKKSLTNGSF
+1118 KNKKSSVNGSS

-1137 CREVS
+1137 CRGVS
-1142 GPGPPSLD
+1142 GTGFPILD
-1150 SLLHSS
+1150 SLIHSS
-1156 SIQRIIDKYTRELNL
+1156 SIQRIIDKYTRELNFSL
-1171 SFSTAGNQTG
+1171 STAGNQTG
-1181 PPSVIEGSVCE
+1181 ASAVIEGSVCE

-1197 VSQQKRQ
+1197 VSQQK
-1204 QKPWSKL
+1204 PWSKL

-1218 DGSPVWGADPHSLL
+1218 DRSPVWGADPHTLP
-1232 SDTESGAQRHNQE
+1232 SDRESGAQRHDQE
-1245 WDNSVNRIMDH
+1245 WDNTVNRIMDR
-1256 LSDKSSSLVLDKGR
+1256 LSDKSSSLVLDQGR

-1275 PMIGQPSD
+1275 PMTGQPSD

-1330 SVSQLIGQ
+1330 SVSQ
-1338 MRLDQSSQWLDEGQ
+1338 RLDQSSQWLDEVQ
-1352 DESQMMR
+1352 DESRVMR
-1359 PLVRELDESAAQW
+1359 PLVGELDESAAQW
-1372 SGSSGADGSNSLGW
+1372 SGSSGW

-1393 QTGVSSDPEGVPEAQ
+1393 QTGVSSDPEGAPESQ
-1408 SLSSSSLPGLEPQPH
+1408 LLSSSSLPGREPPPH
-1423 PHYQILQHSGDSS
+1423 PHYQS
-1436 QEADRTGVDLASDSF
+1436 
-1451 HPLLA
+1451 
-1456 EVTNNEKAEPSIMTF
+1456 
-1471 HLPEEEVEGPW
+1471 
-1482 SSGADGSNSLGW
+1482 
-1494 VDLSGSGQTGVSS
+1494 
-1507 VPEGAPEA
+1507 
-1515 QSLSSSSLPGLAP
+1515 
-1528 QPHPHYQILQHS
+1528 LQHS

-1584 VKGPCS
+1584 VEGLCS
-1590 HDEES
+1590 HDEDG

-1603 LEFSACSEEFEDD
+1603 LELSACSEDFEDD

-1633 EEPPQSS
+1633 EEPPQPS
-1640 PAVQDS
+1640 PALHDS
-1646 LNQLTTSQCL
+1646 LYQLTSSQCL
-1656 PHDSALEVSPGAEE
+1656 PHDSALQVSLGAEE
-1670 VGLAACALS
+1670 VGLAAC
-1679 DLSLCEDVPT
+1679 EDVST
-1689 LDMPLE
+1689 WDMPLE

-1702 STPAPHRV
+1702 STPAPQRL
-1710 DQGGAITI
+1710 DQRGAIKI
-1718 EDLGAGEPDAQLC
+1718 EDLGAGEPDDQLC
-1731 SESKISPPTWE
+1731 SESKISPPIWE
-1742 RIMVGSVKGIMDE
+1742 RIMEVGSVKGIMDE

-1768 QDQELTEEE
+1768 QGQELTEEE
-1777 EGETEVSDQ
+1777 EGEME
-1786 EDAEK
+1786 
-1791 EGIVEKESESTV
+1791 ESKSTM
-1803 LPEDTSLQ
+1803 LPEENASLQ
-1811 EEETTPSH
+1811 EKETTPSH

-1850 RRVEEI
+1850 HRVEEI
-1856 QAKRAEA
+1856 QAKRDEA
-1863 RAKANTR
+1863 
-1870 AQSDTTETRANTT
+1870 RANTT

-1894 SSTTKPRREGRSA
+1894 STTSKPRREGRSA
-1907 ESTHARGDAKQ
+1907 ESTHAGGYAKQ
-1918 KKQQPKSQ
+1918 KKQQPKPQ

-1947 PEMRKQDVTEM
+1947 PEIRKQDVAEM
-1958 HQRTERLY
+1958 RKRTERLY

-1971 VKLQKEVRSRQEA
+1971 VKLQEEVRSRQEA

-2006 QSYN
+2006 QSSQ

>member
-1 MKRKVARLRL
+1 MKRKVSRLRL

-49 VQQRR
+49 VQHRR

-69 ERQQR
+69 EQQQS
-74 EKLDTLR
+74 EKLETLQ

-100 NEPDWEAIAL
+100 NEPDWEAIAQ

-117 RADERYREALKELK
+117 RADERYRVALKELK

-143 FIEARKKAIQVEKER
+143 FIEARKKSIQVEKER
-158 ASKVAN
+158 AAKVAN
-164 LPSLPPNP
+164 FPSLPPNP

-209 TAQPNAQEVAVEET
+209 TAQPNAQEVALEEMQ
-223 LRLQELGQEEQRE
+223 RLQELGQEEQKE

-350 LEEATPELTPLAG
+350 QEATPDLTPLAG
-363 AEEQPDEE
+363 AEEQQDEE
-371 PSRPLGG
+371 QSRPLGG

-384 KKLLTRIRSQRDHW
+384 KKLLSRIRSQRDQW
-398 SYRRLVDPPS
+398 SYRRLVDPPG
-408 DRQTTPTAECNTTAG
+408 DCRTTPTAECDTSAG
-423 GTTIETGSLAS
+423 VTTIETGSLAS
-434 EERGRPLTTSPRLPD
+434 EERGRPLTTIPRLPD
-449 PSQPAQAIETTEE
+449 PSQSAQEE

-475 AMKIHTFETER
+475 AIKIHTFETER
-486 RRREEE
+486 KRREEE

-497 QEQIVLLQELEEKK
+497 QEQIALLQELEEKK

-529 TAKTQDTAAASGTQK
+529 TAMNQDTAAASGTTK
-544 TPAQDVSPAAPTPES
+544 TPAQDVTSVSPAAPTPES
-559 TVPSAAEDDHSRRIK
+559 TITSAAEDDHSRRIRE
-574 DYQQHLFDKN
+574 YQQRLLDQN

-599 EYQRTLRNRYSGVTT
+599 EYQRTLRNRYSGVTM
-614 STRLPPGTTARPLPH
+614 STCLPPGTTARLLPH
-629 FREII
+629 FKGGIN
-634 SPTVPLELPYGSAL
+634 PPAVPLELPSGSVL
-648 LPCLPVAPSTH
+648 LPCLPESLSPH
-659 SRAHTPLDLPTR
+659 SRAHTPLDLPTQ
-671 EPSILAQTLFRLGTA
+671 EPSILAQTLFLPGTA

-700 EPTAESLRDQRA
+700 EPTSESLTDQRA

-718 NVFSRVTEDL
+718 NVFSRVTEDV
-728 PGRLPPPSTSLDPQS
+728 PEKLPPPSTSLDPQP
-743 YRPHPVSPHPTPH
+743 YRPHPVSLHPTPH
-756 IPLPSRTDPIPA
+756 IPLPSRTDPIPP
-768 ISPILS
+768 ISPTLS
-774 EESATLPVEAPVNPG
+774 EESATLPGEAPVNPG
-789 PVLRAPARFG
+789 SLLRAPAKFG
-799 GEVER
+799 EEVERQR

-811 RRVEAQREVIFMQ
+811 WRVEAQREVLFMQ
-824 QRELEEEQRERRR
+824 QRELEEQQREQRR
-837 RQREALQP
+837 RQREVLQA

-883 ESNGQAS
+883 ESNGQTS
-890 PSVEANQ
+890 TSVESSQ
-897 SQDDKLG
+897 SQDDTLD
-904 VQSSHPDRPA
+904 VQSSHSDRPA
-914 PHPLPHH
+914 PHPLPH
-921 HPRAAKPPVAHARL
+921 PRAAKPPVARARL
-935 AVMEMMT
+935 AVMEMT

-967 TLFRIERAVPE
+967 ALSIERAIPE
-978 DQDRSAHS
+978 EQDHSANS
-986 ERGHSGTSV
+986 ERGHSSTSV

-1005 GTGSETVIG
+1005 GSETLTG
-1014 SGRSS
+1014 SGRPS

-1031 GASPEPD
+1031 GASPGPD

-1045 QSYHSCEF
+1045 RSYHSCEF
-1053 GRSVPGKS
+1053 GRGVLGKS

-1067 VSLQSAHRPSE
+1067 LSFQSARRPSE

-1083 STTISSGSYATT
+1083 STTISSGSYVTTDPEHTSTDPEHTST

-1107 LLLAGFGIGGG
+1107 LLLAGFGMGGG
-1118 GGENKKSLTNGSF
+1118 GKNKTSSVNGSS

-1137 CREVS
+1137 CRGVS
-1142 GPGPPSLD
+1142 GTGSPILD
-1150 SLLHSS
+1150 SLIHSS
-1156 SIQRIIDKYTRELNL
+1156 SIQRIIDKYTRELNFSL
-1171 SFSTAGNQTG
+1171 STAGNQMG
-1181 PPSVIEGSVCE
+1181 PSAVIEGSVCE

-1197 VSQQKRQ
+1197 VSQQKQQ

-1218 DGSPVWGADPHSLL
+1218 DRSPVWGADPHTLP
-1232 SDTESGAQRHNQE
+1232 SDRESGAQRHDQE
-1245 WDNSVNRIMDH
+1245 WDNTVNRIMDR
-1256 LSDKSSSLVLDKGR
+1256 LSDKSSSLVLDQGW

-1275 PMIGQPSD
+1275 PMTGQPSD

-1319 RMIGGLSNQST
+1319 RMIGMLSNQST
-1330 SVSQLIGQ
+1330 SVSQ
-1338 MRLDQSSQWLDEGQ
+1338 RLDQSSQWLDEVQ
-1352 DESQMMR
+1352 DESRVMR
-1359 PLVRELDESAAQW
+1359 SLVGELDESAAQW
-1372 SGSSGADGSNSLGW
+1372 SGSSGW

-1393 QTGVSSDPEGVPEAQ
+1393 QTGASSDPEGAPESQ
-1408 SLSSSSLPGLEPQPH
+1408 LLSSSSLPGREPPPH
-1423 PHYQILQHSGDSS
+1423 PHYQS
-1436 QEADRTGVDLASDSF
+1436 
-1451 HPLLA
+1451 
-1456 EVTNNEKAEPSIMTF
+1456 
-1471 HLPEEEVEGPW
+1471 
-1482 SSGADGSNSLGW
+1482 
-1494 VDLSGSGQTGVSS
+1494 
-1507 VPEGAPEA
+1507 
-1515 QSLSSSSLPGLAP
+1515 
-1528 QPHPHYQILQHS
+1528 LQHS

-1584 VKGPCS
+1584 VEGLCS
-1590 HDEES
+1590 HDEDD

-1603 LEFSACSEEFEDD
+1603 LELSACSEEFEDD

-1626 PERLRGG
+1626 PEGLRGG
-1633 EEPPQSS
+1633 EEPPQPS
-1640 PAVQDS
+1640 PALHDS
-1646 LNQLTTSQCL
+1646 LYQLTTSQCL
-1656 PHDSALEVSPGAEE
+1656 SHDSALQVFSGAEE
-1670 VGLAACALS
+1670 VGLAAC
-1679 DLSLCEDVPT
+1679 EDVST

-1702 STPAPHRV
+1702 STPAPQRL
-1710 DQGGAITI
+1710 DQRGAIKI
-1718 EDLGAGEPDAQLC
+1718 EDLGAGKPDDQLC
-1731 SESKISPPTWE
+1731 SESKISPPIWE
-1742 RIMVGSVKGIMDE
+1742 RIMEVGSVKGIMDE

-1768 QDQELTEEE
+1768 QGQELTEEE
-1777 EGETEVSDQ
+1777 EGEMEESKSTMLPE
-1786 EDAEK
+1786 EDA
-1791 EGIVEKESESTV
+1791 
-1803 LPEDTSLQ
+1803 SLQ
-1811 EEETTPSH
+1811 EEETTHSR

-1856 QAKRAEA
+1856 QAKKDEA
-1863 RAKANTR
+1863 RANTITR
-1870 AQSDTTETRANTT
+1870 AQSDISESRANTT

-1894 SSTTKPRREGRSA
+1894 STTSKPRREGRSA
-1907 ESTHARGDAKQ
+1907 ESTHAGGYAKQ
-1918 KKQQPKSQ
+1918 PKPQ
-1926 TPLQPPMLAKLK
+1926 TPLQSPMLVSEAKLK

-1947 PEMRKQDVTEM
+1947 PEIRKQDVAEM
-1958 HQRTERLY
+1958 RKRTERLY

-1989 EKAKEFHKKTLQ
+1989 EKAKDFHKKTLQ

-2006 QSYN
+2006 QSSQ

>member
-1 MKRKVARLRL
+1 MKRNVSRLRL

-49 VQQRR
+49 VQLRR

-61 AEELKEEW
+61 AEELKGEW
-69 ERQQR
+69 EQQQS
-74 EKLDTLR
+74 EKLETLQ
-81 KLYQDNLRV
+81 KLYQDNLRI

-100 NEPDWEAIAL
+100 NEPDWEAIAQ

-117 RADERYREALKELK
+117 RADERYRVALKELK

-143 FIEARKKAIQVEKER
+143 FIEARKKSIQVEKQR
-158 ASKVAN
+158 AAKVAN
-164 LPSLPPNP
+164 FPSLPPNP
-172 IENIESRKLHAVKKS
+172 IESIESRKLHAVKKS

-203 VDREVD
+203 VDREVY
-209 TAQPNAQEVAVEET
+209 TAEPNAQVAALEEMQ
-223 LRLQELGQEEQRE
+223 RLQELGQEEQRE

-332 EPLPAVSTGSQ
+332 EPLLAVSTGSQ

-350 LEEATPELTPLAG
+350 QEATPDLTHLAG
-363 AEEQPDEE
+363 AEEQQDEE

-384 KKLLTRIRSQRDHW
+384 KKLLTRIRSQRDQW
-398 SYRRLVDPPS
+398 SYRRLVVPPG
-408 DRQTTPTAECNTTAG
+408 DCRTTPTAECDTSAG
-423 GTTIETGSLAS
+423 ITTIETGSLAS
-434 EERGRPLTTSPRLPD
+434 EERGRPLTTISRLPD
-449 PSQPAQAIETTEE
+449 PSQSAQAIETTEE

-475 AMKIHTFETER
+475 AIKIHTFETER
-486 RRREEE
+486 KRREEE

-497 QEQIVLLQELEEKK
+497 QEQIALLQELEEKK

-529 TAKTQDTAAASGTQK
+529 TAMNQDTPAASGTQK

-559 TVPSAAEDDHSRRIK
+559 AAEDDHSRRIRE
-574 DYQQHLFDKN
+574 YQQRLFDQN

-599 EYQRTLRNRYSGVTT
+599 GYQRTLRNRYSGQT
-614 STRLPPGTTARPLPH
+614 SSTCFPPGTTARLLPH
-629 FREII
+629 FKGGIN
-634 SPTVPLELPYGSAL
+634 PPAVPLELPSGSAL
-648 LPCLPVAPSTH
+648 LPCLPVALSPH
-659 SRAHTPLDLPTR
+659 SRAHTPLDLPTQ
-671 EPSILAQTLFRLGTA
+671 EPSILAQTLFLPGTT

-700 EPTAESLRDQRA
+700 EPTSESLRDQRA
-712 GVWLAD
+712 GVWLAE
-718 NVFSRVTEDL
+718 NVFSRVTEDVPEKL
-728 PGRLPPPSTSLDPQS
+728 PLPSTSLDPQS
-743 YRPHPVSPHPTPH
+743 YRPHPVSLHPTPH
-756 IPLPSRTDPIPA
+756 IPLPSRTDPIP
-768 ISPILS
+768 PINPTLS
-774 EESATLPVEAPVNPG
+774 EGGAPVNPG
-789 PVLRAPARFG
+789 SVLRAPARFG
-799 GEVER
+799 EEVER
-804 QELREAQ
+804 QRQELQEAQ
-811 RRVEAQREVIFMQ
+811 WRVEAQREVLFMQ
-824 QRELEEEQRERRR
+824 QRELEEEQREQRR
-837 RQREALQP
+837 RQREVLQA

-856 ETADGLGSEV
+856 ETTDGLGSEV

-883 ESNGQAS
+883 ESNGQTS
-890 PSVEANQ
+890 TSVETSQ
-897 SQDDKLG
+897 SQDDTLY
-904 VQSSHPDRPA
+904 VQSSHSDRPA
-914 PHPLPHH
+914 PHPLPH
-921 HPRAAKPPVAHARL
+921 PRAAKPPVARARL
-935 AVMEMMT
+935 AVM

-967 TLFRIERAVPE
+967 AVSIERAIAE
-978 DQDRSAHS
+978 QQDHSGHS
-986 ERGHSGTSV
+986 ERGHSSTSV

-1005 GTGSETVIG
+1005 GSETLTG

-1019 KLSWRERLRLEA
+1019 KLSWRARLQLEA
-1031 GASPEPD
+1031 GASPGPD
-1038 PTPALPE
+1038 PTTALPE
-1045 QSYHSCEF
+1045 RSYHSCQF
-1053 GRSVPGKS
+1053 GRGVLGKS
-1061 PTELES
+1061 TELES
-1067 VSLQSAHRPSE
+1067 LSFQSACRPSE

-1095 DPEHTSTQIDSS
+1095 DPEHTSTDPEHTSTDPEHTSTDPEHTSTDPEHTSTDPEHTSTDPEHTSTDPEHTSTQIDSS
-1107 LLLAGFGIGGG
+1107 LLMAGFGMGG
-1118 GGENKKSLTNGSF
+1118 NKKTGSS

-1137 CREVS
+1137 CRGVS
-1142 GPGPPSLD
+1142 GTILD
-1150 SLLHSS
+1150 SLIHGS
-1156 SIQRIIDKYTRELNL
+1156 SIQRIIDKYTRELNFSL
-1171 SFSTAGNQTG
+1171 STAGNQMG
-1181 PPSVIEGSVCE
+1181 PSAVLEGSVCE

-1197 VSQQKRQ
+1197 VSQQK
-1204 QKPWSKL
+1204 PWSKL

-1218 DGSPVWGADPHSLL
+1218 ERSPVWEADPHSPP
-1232 SDTESGAQRHNQE
+1232 SDRESGAQGQDQE
-1245 WDNSVNRIMDH
+1245 WDNTVNRIMDR
-1256 LSDKSSSLVLDKGR
+1256 LSDKSSSLVLDQWR
-1270 DSTIS
+1270 DSTFS
-1275 PMIGQPSD
+1275 PMTGQPSD

-1319 RMIGGLSNQST
+1319 RMIGGLSNQSI
-1330 SVSQLIGQ
+1330 SVSQ
-1338 MRLDQSSQWLDEGQ
+1338 RLDQSSQWLDEVQ
-1352 DESQMMR
+1352 DESRVMR
-1359 PLVRELDESAAQW
+1359 PLAGELDESAAQW
-1372 SGSSGADGSNSLGW
+1372 SGSSEAGGSNSRGW

-1393 QTGVSSDPEGVPEAQ
+1393 QTGVFSDPEGASESQ
-1408 SLSSSSLPGLEPQPH
+1408 LLSSSSLPGREP
-1423 PHYQILQHSGDSS
+1423 PHYQS
-1436 QEADRTGVDLASDSF
+1436 
-1451 HPLLA
+1451 
-1456 EVTNNEKAEPSIMTF
+1456 
-1471 HLPEEEVEGPW
+1471 
-1482 SSGADGSNSLGW
+1482 
-1494 VDLSGSGQTGVSS
+1494 
-1507 VPEGAPEA
+1507 
-1515 QSLSSSSLPGLAP
+1515 
-1528 QPHPHYQILQHS
+1528 LQHS
-1540 GASSQEADRTG
+1540 GACSQEEDRTG

-1573 PSMTFHLPEEE
+1573 PFMTFHLPEEE
-1584 VKGPCS
+1584 VEGLCS
-1590 HDEES
+1590 HDEDG

-1603 LEFSACSEEFEDD
+1603 LELSACSEEFEDD
-1616 TDPSVTSEPS
+1616 TDPSVTSEMS
-1626 PERLRGG
+1626 PERLRGA
-1633 EEPPQSS
+1633 EEPPQPS
-1640 PAVQDS
+1640 PALHDS
-1646 LNQLTTSQCL
+1646 LYQLTISQCL
-1656 PHDSALEVSPGAEE
+1656 PHDSALQVSPGAEE
-1670 VGLAACALS
+1670 VGLAAC
-1679 DLSLCEDVPT
+1679 EDVST

-1702 STPAPHRV
+1702 STPTPQRL
-1710 DQGGAITI
+1710 DKRGAIKI
-1718 EDLGAGEPDAQLC
+1718 EDLDAGEPDDQLC
-1731 SESKISPPTWE
+1731 SESKIRPPIWE
-1742 RIMVGSVKGIMDE
+1742 RIMEVGSVKGIMDE
-1755 SMLTLVSLTDTTL
+1755 SMLTLESKSTMLP
-1768 QDQELTEEE
+1768 E
-1777 EGETEVSDQ
+1777 
-1786 EDAEK
+1786 EDA
-1791 EGIVEKESESTV
+1791 
-1803 LPEDTSLQ
+1803 SLQ
-1811 EEETTPSH
+1811 EKETTPSH

-1839 QKRRALIQRSA
+1839 QKRSALIQRSA

-1856 QAKRAEA
+1856 QAKRDEA
-1863 RAKANTR
+1863 RANTI
-1870 AQSDTTETRANTT
+1870 TRD
-1883 TRAQSDPTTVQ
+1883 QSDPTTVQ
-1894 SSTTKPRREGRSA
+1894 STTFKPRREGRSA
-1907 ESTHARGDAKQ
+1907 ESTHAGGYAKQ
-1918 KKQQPKSQ
+1918 KKQQPKPQ

-1947 PEMRKQDVTEM
+1947 PEIRKQDVAEM
-1958 HQRTERLY
+1958 HKRTERLY

-1971 VKLQKEVRSRQEA
+1971 VKLQKEVRTRQEA
-1984 YAKNR
+1984 YANNR

-2006 QSYN
+2006 QSSQ

>member
-1 MKRKVARLRL
+1 MKRNVSRLRL

-49 VQQRR
+49 VQLRR

-61 AEELKEEW
+61 AEELKGEW
-69 ERQQR
+69 EQQQS
-74 EKLDTLR
+74 EKLKTLQ

-100 NEPDWEAIAL
+100 NEPDWEAIAQ

-117 RADERYREALKELK
+117 RADERYRVALKELK

-143 FIEARKKAIQVEKER
+143 FIEARKKSIQVEKQR
-158 ASKVAN
+158 AAKVAN
-164 LPSLPPNP
+164 FPSLPPNP
-172 IENIESRKLHAVKKS
+172 IESIESRKLHAVKKS

-203 VDREVD
+203 VDREVY
-209 TAQPNAQEVAVEET
+209 TAQPNAQVAALEEMQ
-223 LRLQELGQEEQRE
+223 RLQELGQEEQRE

-332 EPLPAVSTGSQ
+332 EPLLAVSTGSQ

-350 LEEATPELTPLAG
+350 QEATTDLTPLAG
-363 AEEQPDEE
+363 AEEQQDEE

-384 KKLLTRIRSQRDHW
+384 KKLLTRIRSQRDQW
-398 SYRRLVDPPS
+398 SYRRLVDPPG
-408 DRQTTPTAECNTTAG
+408 DCQTTPTAECDTSAG
-423 GTTIETGSLAS
+423 ITTIETGSLAS
-434 EERGRPLTTSPRLPD
+434 EERGRPLTTISRLPD
-449 PSQPAQAIETTEE
+449 ASQSDPAIETTEE

-475 AMKIHTFETER
+475 DINIHTFETER
-486 RRREEE
+486 KRREEE

-497 QEQIVLLQELEEKK
+497 QEQIALLQELEEKK

-529 TAKTQDTAAASGTQK
+529 TALNQDTPAASGTQK

-559 TVPSAAEDDHSRRIK
+559 TIHSAAEDDHSRRIRE
-574 DYQQHLFDKN
+574 YQQRLFDQN

-599 EYQRTLRNRYSGVTT
+599 GYQRTLRNRYSGQT
-614 STRLPPGTTARPLPH
+614 SSTCLPPGTTARLLPH
-629 FREII
+629 FKGGIN
-634 SPTVPLELPYGSAL
+634 PPAVPLELPSGSAL
-648 LPCLPVAPSTH
+648 LPCLPVALSPH
-659 SRAHTPLDLPTR
+659 SRAHTPLDLPTQ
-671 EPSILAQTLFRLGTA
+671 EPSILAQTLFLPGTT

-700 EPTAESLRDQRA
+700 EPTFESLRDQRA
-712 GVWLAD
+712 GVWLAE
-718 NVFSRVTEDL
+718 NVFSRVTEDV
-728 PGRLPPPSTSLDPQS
+728 PEKLPPPSTSLHPQS
-743 YRPHPVSPHPTPH
+743 YRPHPVSLHPTPH
-756 IPLPSRTDPIPA
+756 IPLPSRTDPIPP
-768 ISPILS
+768 ISPTLS
-774 EESATLPVEAPVNPG
+774 EVGAPVNPGEAPVNPG
-789 PVLRAPARFG
+789 SVLRAPDKFG
-799 GEVER
+799 EEVERQR

-811 RRVEAQREVIFMQ
+811 RRVEAQREVLFMQ
-824 QRELEEEQRERRR
+824 QRELEEEQREQRR
-837 RQREALQP
+837 RQREVLQA

-856 ETADGLGSEV
+856 ETTDG

-883 ESNGQAS
+883 ESNGQTS
-890 PSVEANQ
+890 TSVETSQ
-897 SQDDKLG
+897 SQDDTLY
-904 VQSSHPDRPA
+904 VQSSHSDRPA
-914 PHPLPHH
+914 PHPLPH
-921 HPRAAKPPVAHARL
+921 PRAAKPPVARARL
-935 AVMEMMT
+935 AVMEMT

-967 TLFRIERAVPE
+967 AVSIERAIAE
-978 DQDRSAHS
+978 EQDHLGHS
-986 ERGHSGTSV
+986 ERGHSSTSV

-1005 GTGSETVIG
+1005 GSETLTG

-1019 KLSWRERLRLEA
+1019 KLSWRERLQLEA
-1031 GASPEPD
+1031 GASPGPD
-1038 PTPALPE
+1038 PTTALPE
-1045 QSYHSCEF
+1045 RSYHSCQF
-1053 GRSVPGKS
+1053 GRGVLGKS
-1061 PTELES
+1061 PTALES
-1067 VSLQSAHRPSE
+1067 LSFQSACRPSE

-1095 DPEHTSTQIDSS
+1095 DPEHTSTDPEHTSTDPEHTSTDPEHTSTDPEHTSTDPEHTSTDPEHTSTDPEHTSTDPEHTSTQIDSS
-1107 LLLAGFGIGGG
+1107 LLMAGFGMGGG
-1118 GGENKKSLTNGSF
+1118 GTNKKISVNGSS

-1137 CREVS
+1137 CRGVS
-1142 GPGPPSLD
+1142 DTILD
-1150 SLLHSS
+1150 SLIHSS
-1156 SIQRIIDKYTRELNL
+1156 SIQRIIDKYTRELNFSL
-1171 SFSTAGNQTG
+1171 STAGNQTG
-1181 PPSVIEGSVCE
+1181 QAAVLEGSVCE

-1197 VSQQKRQ
+1197 VLQ

-1218 DGSPVWGADPHSLL
+1218 DRSPVW
-1232 SDTESGAQRHNQE
+1232 ESGAQGQDQE
-1245 WDNSVNRIMDH
+1245 WDNTVNRIMDR
-1256 LSDKSSSLVLDKGR
+1256 LSDKSSSLVLDQGR
-1270 DSTIS
+1270 DYTFS
-1275 PMIGQPSD
+1275 PMTGQPSD

-1311 QGWDSTLS
+1311 HGWDSTLS
-1319 RMIGGLSNQST
+1319 RMIGGLSNQSI
-1330 SVSQLIGQ
+1330 SVSQ
-1338 MRLDQSSQWLDEGQ
+1338 RLDQSSQWLDEVQ
-1352 DESQMMR
+1352 DESRVMR
-1359 PLVRELDESAAQW
+1359 PLAGELDESAAQW
-1372 SGSSGADGSNSLGW
+1372 SGSSEAGGSNSLGW

-1393 QTGVSSDPEGVPEAQ
+1393 QTGVFSDPEGAPESQ
-1408 SLSSSSLPGLEPQPH
+1408 LLSSSSLPVREP
-1423 PHYQILQHSGDSS
+1423 PHYQSLQHSGACS
-1436 QEADRTGVDLASDSF
+1436 QEADRTG
-1451 HPLLA
+1451 
-1456 EVTNNEKAEPSIMTF
+1456 
-1471 HLPEEEVEGPW
+1471 
-1482 SSGADGSNSLGW
+1482 
-1494 VDLSGSGQTGVSS
+1494 
-1507 VPEGAPEA
+1507 
-1515 QSLSSSSLPGLAP
+1515 
-1528 QPHPHYQILQHS
+1528 
-1540 GASSQEADRTG
+1540 
-1551 VDPASDSFH
+1551 ASDSFH

-1573 PSMTFHLPEEE
+1573 TFMTFHLPEEE
-1584 VKGPCS
+1584 VEGLCS
-1590 HDEES
+1590 HDEDG

-1603 LEFSACSEEFEDD
+1603 LELSACSEEFEDD
-1616 TDPSVTSEPS
+1616 TDPSVTSAPS
-1626 PERLRGG
+1626 PERLRGAEG
-1633 EEPPQSS
+1633 PPQSS
-1640 PAVQDS
+1640 PALHDS
-1646 LNQLTTSQCL
+1646 LYQLTISQCL
-1656 PHDSALEVSPGAEE
+1656 PHDSALQVSPRAEE
-1670 VGLAACALS
+1670 VGLAAC
-1679 DLSLCEDVPT
+1679 EDVST

-1702 STPAPHRV
+1702 STPTPQRL
-1710 DQGGAITI
+1710 DKRGAIKI
-1718 EDLGAGEPDAQLC
+1718 EDLDAGEPDDQLC
-1731 SESKISPPTWE
+1731 SESKISPPIWE
-1742 RIMVGSVKGIMDE
+1742 RIMEVGNVKGIMDE

-1768 QDQELTEEE
+1768 QGQELTEEGEIE
-1777 EGETEVSDQ
+1777 ESKSTMLPE
-1786 EDAEK
+1786 EDA
-1791 EGIVEKESESTV
+1791 
-1803 LPEDTSLQ
+1803 SLQ
-1811 EEETTPSH
+1811 EKETTSSH

-1856 QAKRAEA
+1856 QAKRDEA
-1863 RAKANTR
+1863 RANTITR
-1870 AQSDTTETRANTT
+1870 AQCDISESRANTT

-1894 SSTTKPRREGRSA
+1894 STTSKPRKEGRSA
-1907 ESTHARGDAKQ
+1907 ESTHAGGYAKQ
-1918 KKQQPKSQ
+1918 KKQQPKPQ
-1926 TPLQPPMLAKLK
+1926 TTLQPPMLAKLK

-1947 PEMRKQDVTEM
+1947 PEIRKQDVAEM
-1958 HQRTERLY
+1958 HKRTERLY

-1971 VKLQKEVRSRQEA
+1971 VKLQKEVRSRQVA
-1984 YAKNR
+1984 YANNR
-1989 EKAKEFHKKTLQ
+1989 EKAKEFHTKTLQ

-2006 QSYN
+2006 QSSQ